1 MRPRALIVAGGT
13 GGHIFPALA
22 VAEALRAHGVDPF
35 WLGSVG
41 GMEATLIPRHDIPLT
56 SIRIGGIR
64 GKGLWRRLMA
74 PFNIVRA
81 TVASI
86 RAILRI
92 RPVVV
97 LGMGGFVSGPC
108 GLAAWI
114 CRRPLIIHEQ
124 NSIPGITNRLL
135 SLIATRTLVAYPGSF
150 APSRRLLVTGNPLRA
165 EIVALASASAK
176 PTNREPLHVLVLGGS
191 LGARSLNQTAP
202 AALALLGQHHRLEVL
217 HQTGTREVDETR
229 ALYLDTGLEARVTPF
244 IEDMAS
250 TYQWADLVICRAGA
264 LTLAELCAAG
274 LPAVLIP
281 YPHAVDDHQTTNAR
295 HLVEHGAA
303 LVLADATLDTQS
315 LVASLKPLLADEGLR
330 TAMAAAARRLARP
343 DATAAVANCCLEHAR
358 VSA

>member
-13 GGHIFPALA
+13 GGHIFPGLA
-22 VAEALRAHGVDPF
+22 VAEALRAQGVDPY

-41 GMEATLIPRHDIPLT
+41 GMEATLIPRHEIPFT
-56 SIRIGGIR
+56 AIRIGGIR

-74 PFNIVRA
+74 PINILRA

-92 RPVVV
+92 RPAVV

-114 CRRPLIIHEQ
+114 CRRPLVIHEQ

-165 EIVALASASAK
+165 EIAALSSSG
-176 PTNREPLHVLVLGGS
+176 TQNRAGEPLHVLVLGGS
-191 LGARSLNQTAP
+191 LGARSLNRTVP
-202 AALALLGQHHRLEVL
+202 GALAVL
-217 HQTGTREVDETR
+217 AT
-229 ALYLDTGLEARVTPF
+229 
-244 IEDMAS
+244 

-264 LTLAELCAAG
+264 LTLAEICAAG

-281 YPHAVDDHQTTNAR
+281 YPHAVDDHQTRNAQ
-295 HLVEHGAA
+295 HLAEHGAA
-303 LVLADATLDTQS
+303 LVLTDATLDTQG
-315 LVASLKPLLADEGLR
+315 LVACLEPLLAENGVR
-330 TAMAAAARRLARP
+330 AAMAAAARRLARP
-343 DATAAVANCCLEHAR
+343 DATAAVVNCCLEHAR
-358 VSA
+358 VQA

>member
-13 GGHIFPALA
+13 GGHIFPGLA
-22 VAEALRAHGVDPF
+22 VAEALRAQGVDPY

-41 GMEATLIPRHDIPLT
+41 GMEATLIPRHEIPFT
-56 SIRIGGIR
+56 AIRIGGIR

-74 PFNIVRA
+74 PINILRA

-92 RPVVV
+92 RPAVV

-114 CRRPLIIHEQ
+114 CRRPLVIHEQ

-165 EIVALASASAK
+165 EIAALSSSG
-176 PTNREPLHVLVLGGS
+176 TQNRAGEPLHVLVLGGS
-191 LGARSLNQTAP
+191 LGARSLNRTVP
-202 AALALLGQHHRLEVL
+202 GALAVLGQSQPLEVL
-217 HQTGTREVDETR
+217 HQTGPRDIEQTRKNYLET
-229 ALYLDTGLEARVTPF
+229 ALAVRVVPF
-244 IEDMAS
+244 IEDMAT

-264 LTLAELCAAG
+264 LTLAEICAAG

-281 YPHAVDDHQTTNAR
+281 YPHAVDDHQTRNAQ
-295 HLVEHGAA
+295 HLAEHGAA
-303 LVLADATLDTQS
+303 LVLTDATLDTQG
-315 LVASLKPLLADEGLR
+315 LVACLEPLLAENGVR
-330 TAMAAAARRLARP
+330 AAMAAAARRLARP
-343 DATAAVANCCLEHAR
+343 DATAAVVNCCLEHAR
-358 VSA
+358 VQA

>member
-22 VAEALRAHGVDPF
+22 VAEALRARGVDPF
-35 WLGSVG
+35 WLGAVG
-41 GMEATLIPRHDIPLT
+41 GMEATLIPRYDIPFT
-56 SIRIGGIR
+56 AIRIGGIR
-64 GKGLWRRLMA
+64 GKGLWRRLMS
-74 PFNIVRA
+74 PINILRA

-92 RPVVV
+92 RPAVV

-165 EIVALASASAK
+165 EIVALAAASTKIPA
-176 PTNREPLHVLVLGGS
+176 RESLHILVLGGS
-191 LGARSLNQTAP
+191 LGARSLNQTVP
-202 AALALLGQHHRLEVL
+202 GALALLGQHHRLEVL
-217 HQTGTREVDETR
+217 HQTGPRDAEHTQET
-229 ALYLDTGLEARVTPF
+229 YLDAGLAARVVPF

-274 LPAVLIP
+274 LPAILIP
-281 YPHAVDDHQTTNAR
+281 YPHAVDDHQTANAR
-295 HLVEHGAA
+295 HLAEHGAA
-303 LVLADATLDTQS
+303 LVLPDATLDTEA
-315 LVASLKPLLADEGLR
+315 LVACLKPLLVEEGLR
-330 TAMAAAARRLARP
+330 AAMAAAARRLARP

-358 VSA
+358 VAA